1 VLRPDYP
8 LRTDR
13 LVLRPFEPADLEDF
27 VAYRL
32 RPDVQRYLYNVA
44 VDKSA
49 CAELLAKR
57 VNETELTEEGQRIA
71 LVVQLPEGRVIGD
84 VVLKWL
90 SAQDRQ
96 GEIGYSLNPDHQGR
110 GYASEAAARMLRLG
124 FEEFGLHRIVARCD
138 PRNEPSW
145 RLMERLG
152 MRREAHFRDFGILRG
167 EWGDLYVYAMLAEEY
182 RHNR

>member
-1 VLRPDYP
+1 MLKPDYP

-13 LVLRPFEPADLEDF
+13 LVLRPFEPADLDDF

-32 RPDVQRYLYNVA
+32 RPDVLRYLYNVA
-44 VDKSA
+44 ADREA
-49 CAELLAKR
+49 CAELLERRA
-57 VNETELTEEGQRIA
+57 NETELAEEGQRIA
-71 LVVQLPEGRVIGD
+71 LAVQLPEGRVVGD
-84 VVLKWL
+84 VVLKWR
-90 SAQDRQ
+90 SEVDRQ
-96 GEIGYSLNPDHQGR
+96 GEIGYSLHPDFQGK
-110 GYASEAAARMLRLG
+110 GYATEAAERMLRLG
-124 FEEFGLHRIVARCD
+124 FEEFGLHRIVAQCD

-152 MRREAHFRDFGILRG
+152 MRREAHFRDFGILQG